1 MSAAVKRRY
10 ITWGLT
16 AIIIGIVVLFLAL
29 PEEVQVDVGIADV
42 GPIEQ
47 AVLFDGRVRIATTS
61 LVSVPVTS
69 VYRPEAFE
77 PGDTIDVGDILG
89 WYSVVQLDERAERE
103 LQQREFA
110 LQDVL
115 ASAQSQRD
123 VLSVSASQAKLD
135 EERADRLYRSGAL
148 PLTEWERARLRRD
161 QSIHELNA
169 AQLRIDQLMHEGA
182 ALHAGFATSFRKGLP
197 IRSPLRGI
205 VLRKHVDV
213 ERMLAAGT
221 GLYDVGT
228 FDTVDVEAD
237 VLSAEAEL
245 LKIGMSAV
253 IKLGST
259 GTVDAR
265 VLRIEPSAFTKLSA
279 LGIEEQRVKILLR
292 PLMPLALGD
301 GFRATGRIILWRK
314 HQTLRAP
321 SNAIVIDDADTSV
334 FTVKDGRAQKQ
345 RVRLGVRSREH
356 VELVDG
362 IEKGTTVIVNPPS
375 SLRSDSR
382 VVSVE

>member
-314 HQTLRAP
+314 H
-321 SNAIVIDDADTSV
+321 
-334 FTVKDGRAQKQ
+334 
-345 RVRLGVRSREH
+345 
-356 VELVDG
+356 
-362 IEKGTTVIVNPPS
+362 
-375 SLRSDSR
+375 
-382 VVSVE
+382 